1 MPNILIT
8 GARSFVGTNFIKY
21 SQFREID
28 QVSLLQTKPENID
41 FEKYG
46 VVLHLAAIVHQVK
59 KIPDSDYFKVNRD
72 LCLNVARCA
81 KKAGVKQ
88 FIFLSTLK
96 VYGKVPSDGKFVNEN
111 SECFPE
117 DAYGRSKLAAEIGL
131 RNLESKNF
139 VVSIIRTPLVYG
151 EGVKANMK
159 SLIRLI
165 EKYPVLPFRDTHN
178 KRNFTYTE
186 NLVGFIDQ
194 IILKKASGTFITMDE
209 NAVSTTE
216 LVTFISE
223 SLNKKIRLFSLPDSF
238 IKFFSKIIPEIF
250 DRLYSSLEVD
260 NRMTKSVLGY
270 NPPFS
275 TEEGVRRMISSYK
288 KEKINQPEKI
298 K

>member
-8 GARSFVGTNFIKY
+8 GARSFIGTNFIKY

-28 QVSLLQTKPENID
+28 QVSLMQTKPENID

-59 KIPDSDYFKVNRD
+59 KIPVSDYFKVNRD
-72 LCLNVARCA
+72 LCLNVAGCA

-165 EKYPVLPFRDTHN
+165 EKYPVLPFRDIHN

-194 IILKKASGTFITMDE
+194 IILKKASRTFITMDE

-288 KEKINQPEKI
+288 KEKINQPEKT